1 MNNQRHFNTGNEHAK
16 KNVSASVYLQV
27 RCNQEKKD
35 KWKKKADTLGMSLS
49 ELTICLLDKVTEGEI
64 SL

>member
-1 MNNQRHFNTGNEHAK
+1 MNNQSHFNTGNEYAK
-16 KNVSASVYLQV
+16 KNEPSTAYLQV
-27 RCNQEKKD
+27 RCTHQKKD
-35 KWKKKADTLGMSLS
+35 KWKKKADALNMSLS